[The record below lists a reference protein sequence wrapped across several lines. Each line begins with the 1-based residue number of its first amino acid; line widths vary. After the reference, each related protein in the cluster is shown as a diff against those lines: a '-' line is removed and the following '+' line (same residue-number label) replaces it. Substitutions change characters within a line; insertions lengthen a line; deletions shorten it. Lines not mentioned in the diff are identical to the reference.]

1 MRIRNIWIQVGN
13 TIFFMKEKVIINKQK
28 KMINLN
34 NKIMKIIGL
43 KQNKKI
49 NKMNRKLLYH
59 KQMIL
64 LQNKLKANL
73 RINFK
78 MLIKTEMKSVMN
90 FLQCMLIFI

>member
-1 MRIRNIWIQVGN
+1 MRISNIWIQVGN
-13 TIFFMKEKVIINKQK
+13 TIFFMKEKVMINKQK

-64 LQNKLKANL
+64 LLNKLKANL

>member
-1 MRIRNIWIQVGN
+1 
-13 TIFFMKEKVIINKQK
+13 
-28 KMINLN
+28 MINLN

-64 LQNKLKANL
+64 LLNKLKANL